1 MATVSSYK
9 TRLRRAAVGASVGLL
24 SVTMVACGSDDSGSG
39 GDGGNSSEPIKI
51 GSLHPL
57 TGSSAI
63 EGQVMDAAV
72 KMAVEDINADGGI
85 DCLDGREL
93 EVVAA
98 DTTGDPDV
106 GQTAMQRMLDEGVVA
121 VIGAFNS
128 AVTTNIVSVAERA
141 QVPLIIDVSAA
152 KSAVPEG
159 SQFTFRLQPTGVDM
173 GVDGARYLQEISEA
187 NGSTVAKVAVMHE
200 KSNFGTDVAVA
211 FKEEAEEL
219 GMEVGLVI
227 PYDAAQ
233 VTNLTTELAQ
243 VKAYDPD
250 VLVVSGYYNDGLLV
264 ARNATAV
271 QPDIQAIWGI
281 AQAAYDQ
288 PQFPQDAP
296 DASNGLFD
304 VNYHFDASSEE
315 AAELRDRFLQE
326 TGDEMRTT
334 AVYSYQVA
342 LVLEDALSRAC
353 STDPAAVRDALAETD
368 LEQNLLAFEGP
379 IAFDE
384 NGENENAAATVM
396 QVQGQEVPQVYP
408 EAVAEAEPIW
418 PAVPWKMP

>member
-1 MATVSSYK
+1 VSSYK
-9 TRLRRAAVGASVGLL
+9 TRLRRVAVGASVGVL
-24 SVTMVACGSDDSGSG
+24 SVGMVACGGGSDSGSG
-39 GDGGNSSEPIKI
+39 GNAGSSEPIKI

-72 KMAVEDINADGGI
+72 KMAVEDINANGGI
-85 DCLDGREL
+85 ACLDGRQL

-141 QVPLIIDVSAA
+141 QVPLVIDVSAA

-173 GVDGARYLQEISEA
+173 GTDGAQYLQEISEQ
-187 NGSTVAKVAVMHE
+187 NGTPVTKVAVMHE
-200 KSNFGTDVAVA
+200 KSNFGTDVANA
-211 FKEEAEEL
+211 FKAQAESL
-219 GMEVGLVI
+219 GIEVGLEI

-233 VTNLTTELAQ
+233 VTDLTTELAR

-250 VLVVSGYYNDGLLV
+250 VLVVSGYYNDGLLI
-264 ARNATAV
+264 ARNAVAV
-271 QPDIQAIWGI
+271 QPDIQAVWGI

-288 PQFPQDAP
+288 PQFPADAP
-296 DASNGLFD
+296 DASNGIFD
-304 VNYHFDASSEE
+304 VNYHFDASSKE
-315 AAELRDRFLQE
+315 ATDLRARFLE
-326 TGDEMRTT
+326 KTGDEMRTT
-334 AVYSYQVA
+334 AVYSYQAA
-342 LVLEDALSRAC
+342 LVIQDALSRAC
-353 STDPAAVRDALAETD
+353 STDAADVRKALSETD
-368 LEQNLLAFEGP
+368 LEQNLLAFEGS

-384 NGENENAAATVM
+384 NGENKNAEATVM
-396 QVQGQEVPQVYP
+396 QVQGQQVPQVYP
-408 EAVAEAEPIW
+408 KGVAETEPIW
-418 PAVPWKMP
+418 PAVPWAQP